1 MGRAVPP
8 GWQEF
13 AQQVGG
19 EVVRARFFRPDT
31 VLVKRVPWA
40 ITLDTRVEAGGSPE
54 YGSWT
59 SDTYTR
65 LTARYE
71 SRDGF
76 RFSIRPTDEF
86 SKLGKALGMR
96 FELGE
101 PDIDRRYLIKASDE
115 AKLRAMFANPRFGQ
129 LFRDVKYKLNF
140 KVKGSNELCLEV
152 PGRVADPEELKCLL
166 DLFTETL
173 AQISAA

>member
-13 AQQVGG
+13 ARQVGG
-19 EVVRARFFRPDT
+19 EVVKARFFRPDT
-31 VLVKRVPWA
+31 VVVKRDPWT
-40 ITLDTRVEAGGSPE
+40 ITLDTRIESGGSPDF
-54 YGSWT
+54 GAAT
-59 SDTYTR
+59 TDTYTR
-65 LTARYE
+65 LTARYV

-76 RFSIRPTDEF
+76 RFGIRPTDEF
-86 SKLGKALGMR
+86 SRLGKVLGIR
-96 FELGE
+96 FEIGE
-101 PDIDRRYLIKASDE
+101 PEIDGRYLIKANDE
-115 AKLRAMFANPRFGQ
+115 AKLRALFANPRFSE
-129 LFRDVKYKLNF
+129 LFRNVKYKLNL

-152 PGRVADPEELKCLL
+152 PTRVTDPEELRRLL

>member
-19 EVVRARFFRPDT
+19 EVVKARFFRPDT

-40 ITLDTRVEAGGSPE
+40 ITLDTRIESGGSPDF
-54 YGSWT
+54 GGT
-59 SDTYTR
+59 TTDIYTR
-65 LTARYE
+65 LAARYV
-71 SRDGF
+71 SGDGF

-86 SKLGKALGMR
+86 SRLGKVLGIR
-96 FELGE
+96 FEVGE
-101 PDIDRRYLIKASDE
+101 PDIDGRYLVSANDE
-115 AKLRAMFANPRFGQ
+115 AKVRALFANLRFSQ
-129 LFRDVKYKLNF
+129 LFRDEKHKLNL

-152 PGRVADPEELKCLL
+152 PGRVTDPEELKSLL
-166 DLFTETL
+166 DLFTEAL
-173 AQISAA
+173 AQISAV